1 MSLGLAI
8 SNEGAR
14 AGVLTRIDFANVESV
29 GWSEFAEAT
38 TKPDYYLPTI
48 ADAGDGRPLG
58 LPTTLAPGGIA
69 TVPNQLQAEG
79 CCLHG
84 GWHDAQPDL
93 TPLAVGLSNLQELRL
108 EARVQYRRAKLFG
121 GEAEE
126 KLRDLLVPCQGVPRP
141 CLRSL
146 GGRWPQASRSDCPRS
161 CCVEPEHQARSGL
174 ALIELGRSAS
184 RR

>member
-38 TKPDYYLPTI
+38 IESDYYLPTI
-48 ADAGDGRPLG
+48 AEAGNGRPLG
-58 LPTTLAPGGIA
+58 LPNTLAPGGIA
-69 TVPNQLQAEG
+69 TVRINFKLKGAVYTAAGTMP
-79 CCLHG
+79 
-84 GWHDAQPDL
+84 QPDL

-121 GEAEE
+121 RRGPEE
-126 KLRDLLVPCQGVPRP
+126 KLETFSFPAKEFRDLACEAWEDAGRKRLVQIAHGAP
-141 CLRSL
+141 
-146 GGRWPQASRSDCPRS
+146 A
-161 CCVEPEHQARSGL
+161 
-174 ALIELGRSAS
+174 
-184 RR
+184 